1 MQILRKITSFAK
13 NLSHRQAKKLGD
25 SRFFDLYIG
34 SIANFQYL
42 CSQITTYTM
51 EPTIN
56 QGYQV
61 PGLRTRIY
69 IQAADLFKQEGLKTT
84 GIKPSSPS
92 FTT

>member
-1 MQILRKITSFAK
+1 
-13 NLSHRQAKKLGD
+13 
-25 SRFFDLYIG
+25 
-34 SIANFQYL
+34 
-42 CSQITTYTM
+42 M